1 MKFVKIIAVCLSL
14 ILVFVTAGILY
25 KLLSERENTDSQES
39 THTNDAST
47 TSDDSSGE
55 DETSPTLSKADYG
68 VEIGDLAYDFT
79 LENYDG
85 DEVSLSDYL
94 GQVVVVNFF
103 ATWCGPCTSELPE
116 FDAYYQSIK
125 GSSEKDGEVT
135 ILMINLADGTYDTI
149 DSTKEYYD
157 DNGFSFPLL
166 FDQGSTSD
174 AYEVYSIPQTFIIDQ
189 NGVIVDKILGTTDE
203 DTVSSIVDGCLS

>member
-116 FDAYYQSIK
+116 FSRQIIDVTSI
-125 GSSEKDGEVT
+125 DPVTGEVRHDYSSDFY
-135 ILMINLADGTYDTI
+135 NQ
-149 DSTKEYYD
+149 
-157 DNGFSFPLL
+157 FSFVM
-166 FDQGSTSD
+166 QIGSPFGIV
-174 AYEVYSIPQTFIIDQ
+174 EWL
-189 NGVIVDKILGTTDE
+189 VIFEQSRLR
-203 DTVSSIVDGCLS
+203 L

>member
-1 MKFVKIIAVCLSL
+1 M
-14 ILVFVTAGILY
+14 
-25 KLLSERENTDSQES
+25 
-39 THTNDAST
+39 
-47 TSDDSSGE
+47 
-55 DETSPTLSKADYG
+55 
-68 VEIGDLAYDFT
+68 
-79 LENYDG
+79 
-85 DEVSLSDYL
+85 
-94 GQVVVVNFF
+94 
-103 ATWCGPCTSELPE
+103 PE

-157 DNGFSFPLL
+157 DNGFSFRLL